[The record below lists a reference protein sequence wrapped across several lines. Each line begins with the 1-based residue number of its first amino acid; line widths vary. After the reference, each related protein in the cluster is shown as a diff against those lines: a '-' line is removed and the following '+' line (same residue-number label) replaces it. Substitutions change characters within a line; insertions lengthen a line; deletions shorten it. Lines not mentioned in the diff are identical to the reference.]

1 MDPVKIYPIT
11 INYLLGYNNLKVI
24 FSLSAFQE
32 FYPQFVNFKIIVLSH
47 LLCFSCIFPNSQS
60 CGDCVAVK
68 GGLPWVKQPVGLPLL
83 DTPVPTTTTTTP
95 CTNRTNLLFI
105 LPPTTHSHHPVFLM
119 DLTFCQQKL
128 LWEYESIRVQFGWLE
143 VKIQCEAVQIVNIS
157 LKLNVWTNEREFNY
171 GLFPV
176 DSDDSGCAMILKV
189 SIYLKSNWKT
199 FNFRFNNQNMK

>member
-47 LLCFSCIFPNSQS
+47 LLCFFLHFPQLSELWRLRSSKRWLAMSKTASRSPPARHPSTKHNHNHPQY
-60 CGDCVAVK
+60 
-68 GGLPWVKQPVGLPLL
+68 QPQP
-83 DTPVPTTTTTTP
+83 TTTTP

-128 LWEYESIRVQFGWLE
+128 LSEYESIRVQFG
-143 VKIQCEAVQIVNIS
+143 
-157 LKLNVWTNEREFNY
+157 
-171 GLFPV
+171 
-176 DSDDSGCAMILKV
+176 
-189 SIYLKSNWKT
+189 
-199 FNFRFNNQNMK
+199 